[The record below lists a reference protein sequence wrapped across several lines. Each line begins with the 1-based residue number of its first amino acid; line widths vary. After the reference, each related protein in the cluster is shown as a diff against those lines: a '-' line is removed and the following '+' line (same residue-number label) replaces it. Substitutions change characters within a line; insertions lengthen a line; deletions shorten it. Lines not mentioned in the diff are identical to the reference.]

1 MTTVVVAEK
10 PSVARDIARVLGVR
24 TKGEGYLTGAG
35 YVVTWALGHLVEFAE
50 PDEYG
55 PPWNGRWS
63 FAQLPMIP
71 DTWKL
76 RTAKKTSAQYQI
88 VKKLINDAGTA
99 QVICATDAGREG
111 EHIFRLIYEHAHCR
125 KPVRRL
131 WISSLT
137 DEAIGDGFRQL
148 REGDAFTGL
157 AAAARARSQ
166 ADWLVGM
173 NLTRAYT
180 VHNKVLCTIG
190 RVQTPTLAMMVRR
203 DAQITHFQK
212 AVFYELV
219 ARLAEGFRARFSRD
233 GQTRI
238 DQTEEAERLH
248 RELSS
253 QPTGTVRQLEKKVR
267 HNRPPALY
275 DLTNLQRDANR
286 RFGFTAAQTLEHA
299 QALYETHKLI
309 SYPRTESRHLS
320 EDMVP
325 KLPAILETLT
335 HAQAPAALA
344 RLRGGLQLSKA
355 YVDRNK
361 LTDHHAIL
369 PTGRQPAANL
379 APELRRIYDL
389 VTTRFVAIFL
399 PDQVVEETTVELD
412 IGGATFVARGS
423 VERETGWKIVESERA
438 DGKRETKSTGGHATQ
453 NRSES
458 SGVEEA
464 GRTGEDAEEEQE
476 LPSLRR
482 GQMVH
487 VDGMDVVEKETRPP
501 RPYNDATLLGAM
513 KNAGRDLDDEA
524 LAEAM
529 KESGLG
535 TPATRA
541 EMIEKLIRTEY
552 VQREGRQ
559 LRSTSKGQALIGL
572 VAEALRSPELTAEW
586 EQQLKDVE
594 EGRLEAA
601 SYYHGIADFV
611 RALVPRV
618 ALGPALS
625 AEQLAEARQLQ
636 PGRRGKSGKKGNGKR
651 GGGTQA
657 TDLGPCPLC
666 EQGAI
671 FETAKA
677 YGCSR
682 YREGCGFT
690 IWKSMGRRKLPKK
703 AVKQLIREGGTER
716 LEGFVSKA
724 GKKFAARLKLGVG
737 GKVEFDFDDGGSR
750 PEPTEQRTATSTVRH
765 VSAPASTAPEW
776 PLCPK
781 CGRGRI
787 IQGKRGYGC
796 NRYRE
801 GCEFVVWQQVSGK
814 KLTENQVRT
823 LIETGK
829 TRIIR
834 GFISTTG
841 EKFAAQLQL
850 DEQGKTVLRP
860 PEGRSDLRTSNVNQA
875 DP

>member
-1 MTTVVVAEK
+1 
-10 PSVARDIARVLGVR
+10 
-24 TKGEGYLTGAG
+24 
-35 YVVTWALGHLVEFAE
+35 
-50 PDEYG
+50 
-55 PPWNGRWS
+55 
-63 FAQLPMIP
+63 
-71 DTWKL
+71 
-76 RTAKKTSAQYQI
+76 
-88 VKKLINDAGTA
+88 
-99 QVICATDAGREG
+99 
-111 EHIFRLIYEHAHCR
+111 
-125 KPVRRL
+125 
-131 WISSLT
+131 
-137 DEAIGDGFRQL
+137 
-148 REGDAFTGL
+148 
-157 AAAARARSQ
+157 
-166 ADWLVGM
+166 
-173 NLTRAYT
+173 
-180 VHNKVLCTIG
+180 
-190 RVQTPTLAMMVRR
+190 
-203 DAQITHFQK
+203 
-212 AVFYELV
+212 
-219 ARLAEGFRARFSRD
+219 
-233 GQTRI
+233 
-238 DQTEEAERLH
+238 
-248 RELSS
+248 
-253 QPTGTVRQLEKKVR
+253 
-267 HNRPPALY
+267 
-275 DLTNLQRDANR
+275 
-286 RFGFTAAQTLEHA
+286 
-299 QALYETHKLI
+299 
-309 SYPRTESRHLS
+309 
-320 EDMVP
+320 
-325 KLPAILETLT
+325 
-335 HAQAPAALA
+335 
-344 RLRGGLQLSKA
+344 LSKA

-379 APELRRIYDL
+379 PPELRRIYDL

-423 VERETGWKIVESERA
+423 VERERGWKIVESERA
-438 DGKRETKSTGGHATQ
+438 DGKRET
-453 NRSES
+453 

-482 GQMVH
+482 GQMVQ

-524 LAEAM
+524 LADAM

-541 EMIEKLIRTEY
+541 EMIEKLIRTGY

-636 PGRRGKSGKKGNGKR
+636 PGRRGKSGKSGKSGKKGKGKR

-690 IWKSMGRRKLPKK
+690 IWKSVGRRKLPKK
-703 AVKQLIREGGTER
+703 AVKQLIREGRTER

-750 PEPTEQRTATSTVRH
+750 PEPTQQRTATSTVRH

-829 TRIIR
+829 TRLIH
-834 GFISTTG
+834 GFISPTG

-860 PEGRSDLRTSNVNQA
+860 PEGRSD
-875 DP
+875 